1 MSEPEA
7 NRRSL
12 FRLRFPMDEQPLF
25 VTELGDY
32 TVLELAEKSAR
43 LADNGTP
50 LSNENWTSGVVQ
62 LKTGDEIPTTVK
74 LSRIDDDQLVVLL
87 GQNIT
92 LKVIIAEQSRLL
104 AKYGKP
110 RPEDD

>member
-12 FRLRFPMDEQPLF
+12 FRLRFPLEEQPLLI
-25 VTELGDY
+25 TELEDY

-43 LADNGTP
+43 LIANGTT
-50 LSNENWTSGVVQ
+50 LCSETWTPAVLK
-62 LKTGDEIPTTVK
+62 LKTGMEIPTTVK
-74 LSRIDDDQLVVLL
+74 LSRTEDDQLIVFL

-92 LKVIIAEQSRLL
+92 QKSIITEQRRLL

-110 RPEDD
+110 RPQDC